1 MYVVI
6 HRNNTPGKKEITGKN
21 ERRRRRKR
29 YGQSCLCLK
38 ANIVR
43 VMKSKR
49 LRWAG
54 HVTRIEEDFQ
64 NLADKT
70 IGKRPFGRPRR
81 RWEDKLERTLKLYVS
96 KREIG

>member
-43 VMKSKR
+43 VIKSKR

-54 HVTRIEEDFQ
+54 HLTRIEEGRSAF
-64 NLADKT
+64 KIFT
-70 IGKRPFGRPRR
+70 GKPKGIFLR
-81 RWEDKLERTLKLYVS
+81 
-96 KREIG
+96 I